1 MPLLENGR
9 VVADNWVRA
18 GDTDALPDSSPAIL
32 GFERLR
38 RDADGL
44 AARNAPL
51 GALLSPDT
59 KPEDVEP
66 FLNRL
71 ALIAVDFP
79 KFRDGR
85 GFTIARALRERYG
98 YEGEIRAVG
107 HVLPD
112 QYVYLL
118 RTGFTTVEIPE
129 GAKAEHWEKALTF
142 YHTAYQPAVTADAP
156 LAGLHR
162 HLAVR
167 SHSKAV

>member
-9 VVADNWVRA
+9 VVADNWVKVDDA
-18 GDTDALPDSSPAIL
+18 DALPASSPAIL
-32 GFERLR
+32 GLARLR
-38 RDADGL
+38 RDAESL

-51 GALLSPDT
+51 GVLVSPDT
-59 KPEDVEP
+59 KPEDIEP
-66 FLNRL
+66 LLGRL
-71 ALIAVDFP
+71 ALVAVDFP

-85 GFTIARALRERYG
+85 GFSIARAMRERYG
-98 YEGEIRAVG
+98 YKGEIRAVG
-107 HVLPD
+107 HVIPD

-129 GAKAEHWEKALTF
+129 GSKPEHWARALSL
-142 YHTAYQPAVTADAP
+142 YHTAYQPAVTDDAP

-167 SHSKAV
+167 A